1 MKTFLKYAVLPA
13 FALGAVVIAVPQV
26 ADAAKPPQMT
36 VEKNTDRW
44 GSDYRRIVMDKPQA
58 NVCRKTCQD
67 DARCMAYTFVKP
79 GVQHP
84 TQAICYLKHSK
95 PPKTQ
100 NNCCESGEKK

>member
-1 MKTFLKYAVLPA
+1 MKTFLKLALLPA
-13 FALGAVVIAVPQV
+13 LVLGLSVLA
-26 ADAAKPPQMT
+26 ADARPPQMT

-44 GSDYRRIVMDKPQA
+44 GSDYRRIEMDKPQA

-67 DARCMAYTFVKP
+67 EAQCKAYTYVKP

-84 TQAICYLKHSK
+84 TKAICYLKHSK
-95 PPKTQ
+95 PPKTT